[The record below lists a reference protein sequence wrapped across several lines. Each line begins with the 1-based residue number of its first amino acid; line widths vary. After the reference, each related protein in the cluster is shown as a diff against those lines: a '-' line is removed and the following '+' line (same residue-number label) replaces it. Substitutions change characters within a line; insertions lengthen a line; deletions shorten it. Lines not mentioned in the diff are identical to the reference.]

1 MPRSGAVAILL
12 LLSLLPFPD
21 SRAEEMINPHVKPEV
36 CDACHIKVPTADDG
50 ERGDYFLAK
59 ETIDATCQVCH
70 EYSCCKRGAL
80 GQFNHPSNISRWDWS
95 KFRRPRVLPL
105 YGGASPARPATFPM
119 LPKNRRTG
127 WSGSSTSRGKRSTG
141 RTFATT
147 ATSITDPN
155 APLGPQGHIIIIREE
170 SGVDR

>member
-95 KFRRPRVLPL
+95 KFHRPRVLPL
-105 YGGASPARPATFPM
+105 YGG
-119 LPKNRRTG
+119 
-127 WSGSSTSRGKRSTG
+127 
-141 RTFATT
+141 
-147 ATSITDPN
+147 SITCTTCHFP
-155 APLGPQGHIIIIREE
+155 HVTEE
-170 SGVDR
+170 PTYRMVRIVRVEGKKIDWTELCHDCHVDY